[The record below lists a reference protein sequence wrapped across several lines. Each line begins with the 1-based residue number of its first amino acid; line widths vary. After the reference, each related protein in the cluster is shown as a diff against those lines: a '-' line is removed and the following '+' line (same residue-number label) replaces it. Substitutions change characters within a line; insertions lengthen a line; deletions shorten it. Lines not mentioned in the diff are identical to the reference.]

1 MVSSFQRLNKLQ
13 TLDVKFTN
21 YGKEGHAIICGG
33 DDVILEVPWCSASLR
48 KLVFKMSPMSRAPSW
63 MKSLVNIE
71 ELYMG
76 IKKLD
81 QEILCILGDL
91 PVLVDLQLEMVNN
104 VEGIHSTDKQR
115 LVVSNRHGYRSLRH
129 FGVDF
134 TASGSHPSIPMLTF
148 EAGSMP
154 KLELLCIDF
163 DADITISV
171 SNGRHDFGL
180 RHLSQLKE
188 VWCDMYGTELNIWR
202 VQIAIKKALDNHPKL
217 RRFVEQCFPS
227 NEGER
232 SNRERLRPRRRSQ
245 STVHTTQPKRPS
257 IADVSEQDVVQ
268 EVADDVAI
276 CTSGMDSSS
285 HSHRN
290 RNLLTCLLLLSK

>member
-1 MVSSFQRLNKLQ
+1 
-13 TLDVKFTN
+13 
-21 YGKEGHAIICGG
+21 
-33 DDVILEVPWCSASLR
+33 
-48 KLVFKMSPMSRAPSW
+48 MSRVPSW

-71 ELYMG
+71 VLCMR

-81 QEILCILGDL
+81 QESLCILGDL

-104 VEGIHSTDKQR
+104 VEGIHSTDEQR
-115 LVVSNRHGYRSLRH
+115 LLISNRYPYRSLRH
-129 FGVDF
+129 FWVCTDPPDF
-134 TASGSHPSIPMLTF
+134 DKPSIPMLTF

-154 KLELLCIDF
+154 KLEQLDIDF

-171 SNGRHDFGL
+171 SNGRLDFGL
-180 RHLSQLKE
+180 IHLSKLKE

-202 VQIAIKKALDNHPKL
+202 VQTAIKRALDNHPK
-217 RRFVEQCFPS
+217 RPRFVKHEFPS
-227 NEGER
+227 TEGG
-232 SNRERLRPRRRSQ
+232 RSQ
-245 STVHTTQPKRPS
+245 STVHTTQPKPS
-257 IADVSEQDVVQ
+257 SVADVSEQEVVQ
-268 EVADDVAI
+268 KVADDVGI